1 MKIKTVMTMLLCG
14 VTLSLGSM
22 NEHSY
27 AETKV
32 PEKRAIIGED
42 TRIKV
47 MDTTKAP
54 YSSIVYLSK
63 ADGGF
68 GSGTVIGKN
77 KVLTAAHVVTS
88 LKTSA
93 DIGRANVSPA
103 RNGYY
108 YPFGSFKIES
118 IDMHTGWTVQN
129 NRDYDIAV
137 VTLKPNRYGQN
148 IGDVVPIIPVKDVPN
163 LPVGTKGLLPG
174 YSQDK
179 YGELWEAKGSILSQT
194 FLRVYYDIDS
204 IGGTSG
210 APVYNENNQL
220 IAVHTS
226 EYRDGGVAYKNAG
239 SKITGSNYAFIA
251 KHLDQKNADTQAPS
265 QVTGIRASNIT
276 TSSVQLSWNPSI
288 DNVGVDKYEVY
299 RNGSKIGESKT
310 TAFTVNGL
318 ASDTAYR
325 FSMVAVDKSGNRSS
339 MSTGVTIRTVK
350 ETVGDTQAPSQVTG
364 VKASNITITSAQL
377 SWNPAMDDV
386 GVDKYEVYCNGARI
400 GESLGTSFELS
411 GLTANTSYI
420 ISVLA
425 LDKAGNRS
433 ALSANLILQ
442 TEKEQDKPSENQ
454 TTWVQSKTYVAGE
467 KVFFNGIEYK
477 AKWWSQGNTPGTSD
491 VWQKI
496 TAGSVEEW
504 REKLTYSGGDI
515 VAFNGAQ
522 YKAKWWTRGE
532 EPGKTPVWE
541 KV

>member
-1 MKIKTVMTMLLCG
+1 MKIKTVMTVLLCG

-148 IGDVVPIIPVKDVPN
+148 VGDVVPIIPVKDVPN

-179 YGELWEAKGSILSQT
+179 YGELWEAKGSVLSQT

-265 QVTGIRASNIT
+265 QVTG
-276 TSSVQLSWNPSI
+276 
-288 DNVGVDKYEVY
+288 
-299 RNGSKIGESKT
+299 
-310 TAFTVNGL
+310 
-318 ASDTAYR
+318 
-325 FSMVAVDKSGNRSS
+325 
-339 MSTGVTIRTVK
+339 
-350 ETVGDTQAPSQVTG
+350 

-400 GESLGTSFELS
+400 GESLETSFELS

-420 ISVLA
+420 ISVSA

-515 VAFNGAQ
+515 VAFNGVQ